1 MSALV
6 PASWRALGTTASLLV
21 SDPTL
26 IDRAR
31 RVVESEL
38 DDVDR
43 ACSRFRGDS
52 ELSAVNAGAGR
63 PVRVGPVLLEAVE
76 AALRAA
82 EVTDGDVDPTVGRA
96 LRLTG
101 YDRDFASIRDDGR
114 RVLVARAPGWR
125 TVRVDRA
132 RRLVHLPHGVE
143 LDLGATAKALTAD
156 RAARKASAH
165 VGAGVLVS
173 LGGDVAVA
181 GEPPKDGWPIRVCD
195 DHDGASDA
203 PGENVAI
210 AAGGLASSS
219 TTVRQ
224 WRLGGHT
231 LHHIVDPRTGLPA
244 RVVWRTVSVAAASC
258 LDANIAS
265 TAAIVRGA
273 DAPRWLASLGLP
285 ARLTALDGAV
295 VRVGAWPQ
303 ERR

>member
-1 MSALV
+1 MSALA

-21 SDPTL
+21 TDPARSDT
-26 IDRAR
+26 AR
-31 RVVESEL
+31 SVVESEL
-38 DDVDR
+38 EAVDR
-43 ACSRFRGDS
+43 ACSRFRDDS
-52 ELSAVNAGAGR
+52 ELAVLNARAGH
-63 PVRVGPVLLEAVE
+63 PVPVGPVLLEAVE

-101 YDRDFASIRDDGR
+101 YDRDFASIPPHGPRIS
-114 RVLVARAPGWR
+114 VARAPGWR

-132 RRLVHLPHGVE
+132 GGLVHLPRGVE

-156 RAARKASAH
+156 RAARKAS
-165 VGAGVLVS
+165 VETGVGVLVS

-181 GEPPKDGWPIRVCD
+181 GEPPEDGWQIRVCD
-195 DHDGASDA
+195 DHGGGQDA
-203 PGENVAI
+203 PGQNVTV

-219 TTVRQ
+219 TTVRR
-224 WRLGGHT
+224 WRRGAHT

-244 RVVWRTVSVAAASC
+244 VEVWRTVSVAAASC
-258 LDANIAS
+258 LDANVAS

-273 DAPRWLASLGLP
+273 AAPGWLEDLGLP
-285 ARLTALDGAV
+285 ARLTALDGSV
-295 VRVGAWPQ
+295 VRVGAWPE

>member
-1 MSALV
+1 MRPPA

-21 SDPTL
+21 TNPAL
-26 IDRAR
+26 IDEAR
-31 RVVESEL
+31 SVVETEL
-38 DDVDR
+38 DAIDR
-43 ACSRFRGDS
+43 ACSRFRSDS

-63 PVRVGPVLLEAVE
+63 PVRVGPVLFEAVE
-76 AALRAA
+76 ASLRAA

-101 YDRDFASIRDDGR
+101 YDRDFASIRPEGS
-114 RVLVARAPGWR
+114 RVSVARAPGWR
-125 TVRVDRA
+125 TVRVDPA
-132 RRLVHLPHGVE
+132 RRLVRLPRGVE

-156 RAARKASAH
+156 RAARKASTF

-181 GEPPKDGWPIRVCD
+181 GEPPTDGWPIRVCD
-195 DHDGASDA
+195 DHGGASDA
-203 PGENVAI
+203 AADTVTI

-224 WRLGGHT
+224 WRRAGDT
-231 LHHIVDPRTGLPA
+231 LHHILDPRTGLPA
-244 RVVWRTVSVAAASC
+244 AVVWRTVSVAAASC

-273 DAPRWLASLGLP
+273 GAPRWLASLGLP
-285 ARLTALDGAV
+285 ARLTALEGAV
-295 VRVGAWPQ
+295 VRVGGWPE
-303 ERR
+303 ERH